1 MKTDEIESPMS
12 KLEHIYNCCTI
23 EIQRTLDTF
32 WRDYDVPAKTLQV
45 DVDNLQSIIVY
56 MISRMDGCPQI
67 LSSLSMIENFLPDAV
82 QLSNRAFYL
91 AMMQSSADYIIQQ
104 YDKMIEGSV
113 YSANTAQSAGGTVYK
128 DRSKENIERIKNK

>member
-1 MKTDEIESPMS
+1 MVFPILFMVLHFIFLGYVLTTGVVQLILSS
-12 KLEHIYNCCTI
+12 KVG
-23 EIQRTLDTF
+23 QDRTAS
-32 WRDYDVPAKTLQV
+32 W
-45 DVDNLQSIIVY
+45 

-113 YSANTAQSAGGTVYK
+113 YSEITAQSAGGTVYK
-128 DRSKENIERIKNK
+128 DRSKENIEKIKNK